1 MINHILLCRAL
12 MAPVLAL
19 ALLAGTVLKKAEAA
33 ATAISSE
40 AKNEVAQM
48 GKTLSTEGF
57 SFQMH
62 TIREYMDEN
71 GQPLHI
77 FHAISLL
84 VRRPD
89 RLSVI
94 GQGEDGTTKLAYDGK
109 ILTLYVQRTNEYLSV
124 PISGTLED
132 VLREAAT
139 RLNMDFPLADLLA
152 NAPDQAFLQEVVVG
166 NVVDTVPIEG
176 VPSLHLFFMQPPGI
190 ELELWTEKNERAV
203 PRRLIVTYRSL
214 PGEPRFIAEMSDW
227 KLGLKPSDAEFSF
240 QPPQG
245 ATRMEAPK

>member
-12 MAPVLAL
+12 MAPALAV
-19 ALLAGTVLKKAEAA
+19 ALLAGTALAKAEAT
-33 ATAISSE
+33 ATAISPE
-40 AKNEVAQM
+40 AKKEVAQM
-48 GKTLSTEGF
+48 GKTLSTGGF

-77 FHAISLL
+77 FHAIALL

-89 RLSVI
+89 RLAVV
-94 GQGEDGTTKLAYDGK
+94 GQGDDGTTKLAYDGK
-109 ILTLYVQRTNEYLSV
+109 TLTLYIQSTNKYFSV

-132 VLREAAT
+132 ALREAAT

-152 NAPDQAFLQEVVVG
+152 NAPDQAFLHGVVVG

-190 ELELWTEKNERAV
+190 ELELWAEKNERAV

-245 ATRMEAPK
+245 ATRTEAPK